1 MDNLS
6 STIEFLED
14 RITYCE
20 NINRYISKE
29 KSLGTIVNV
38 EGSLDLKLVDWKE
51 GLSYANKLATKDLIG
66 KERFDYVSFIKFV
79 VYQDVIKMKSQGTK
93 ELEKLKAKEDKSDA
107 DEKAIDEITIKLQM
121 YIKSIT
127 EIENLTK

>member
-29 KSLGTIVNV
+29 KSLGTQVNI
-38 EGSLDLKLVDWKE
+38 EGRLDLKLADWEE
-51 GLSYANKLATKDLIG
+51 GLNYANKLATKDLIG
-66 KERFDYVSFIKFV
+66 KERFDYISFIKFV
-79 VYQDVIKMKSQGTK
+79 VYQDVKKMKSQGTN
-93 ELEKLKAKEDKSDA
+93 ELENLKSKEDKSDA
-107 DEKAIDEITIKLQM
+107 DEKAIEEITIKLQM
-121 YIKSIT
+121 YSKSLT
-127 EIENLTK
+127 EIENLK